1 MDKLKIKAEVKEY
14 ILIQIPTVPRIK
26 RKKEKLDIQK
36 QEKSP
41 LIVHQEDKPIPII
54 SLIQ

>member
-1 MDKLKIKAEVKEY
+1 MDKLKIKAEITEY
-14 ILIQIPTVPRIK
+14 IRIQIPTVPRRK
-26 RKKEKLDIQK
+26 RKKEKSDIQS

-41 LIVHQEDKPIPII
+41 LIVHQEDKPVPII